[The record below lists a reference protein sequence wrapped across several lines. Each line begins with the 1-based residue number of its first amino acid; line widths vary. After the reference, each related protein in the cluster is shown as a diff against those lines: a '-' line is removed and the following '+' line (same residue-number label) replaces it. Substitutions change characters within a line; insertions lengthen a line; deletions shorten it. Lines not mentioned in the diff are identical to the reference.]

1 MTILVT
7 GGSCSGKSS
16 FAERLMARFGE
27 GPRIYLATLRA
38 RDAESR
44 ARVARHRA
52 QRAQG
57 GYRTVECPM
66 DLQSAP
72 VEAGASVLLEDLPN
86 LLANEMFDGGDWT
99 RIGGALAGLAM
110 RCANVVIVTGDVF
123 ADGVRYDESTEAYR
137 AALAQLAAQAAAIAD
152 AVYEVVAGIPVC
164 VKGEEAC
171 GLFTRC

>member
-1 MTILVT
+1 MTVLVT

-16 FAERLMARFGE
+16 FAERLMARFDE
-27 GPRIYLATLRA
+27 GPRIYLATMRA
-38 RDAESR
+38 QDAESR

-72 VEAGASVLLEDLPN
+72 VEAGANVLLEDLPN
-86 LLANEMFDGGDWT
+86 LLANEMFGGGDWT
-99 RIGGALAGLAM
+99 RIGGALAGLAG
-110 RCANVVIVTGDVF
+110 RCANVVFVTGDVF
-123 ADGVRYDESTEAYR
+123 ADGARYSEGTQAYR
-137 AALAQLAAQAAAIAD
+137 LALAQLAAQAAAISD